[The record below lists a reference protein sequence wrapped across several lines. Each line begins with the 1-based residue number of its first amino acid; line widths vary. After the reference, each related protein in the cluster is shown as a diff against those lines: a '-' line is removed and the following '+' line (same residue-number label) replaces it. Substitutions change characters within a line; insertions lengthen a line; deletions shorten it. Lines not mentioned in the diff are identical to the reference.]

1 MCCLGTLEDSKLVH
15 ERLCQNAPYKSDV
28 LVGSNLVDMYANCG
42 SNVGAWKLFWQM
54 QQEGVQP
61 DSVLSWGCWMHG
73 KFPLEESRCV
83 HEQITK
89 SGWDSGVFVGSS
101 LLDMYANCG
110 CIKDACKVFNK
121 MPSWHVVTWTA
132 MILGCVKRSQGQ
144 KALELFWHMQ
154 QEHMRPNSVTFMRV
168 HVLV

>member
-1 MCCLGTLEDSKLVH
+1 MWELGRHAILANATGRH
-15 ERLCQNAPYKSDV
+15 AARLCTFMRLLNAD
-28 LVGSNLVDMYANCG
+28 
-42 SNVGAWKLFWQM
+42 
-54 QQEGVQP
+54 
-61 DSVLSWGCWMHG
+61 

-83 HEQITK
+83 HEQITI

-121 MPSWHVVTWTA
+121 MPSRHVVTWTA

-144 KALELFWHMQ
+144 KALELF
-154 QEHMRPNSVTFMRV
+154 
-168 HVLV
+168 